1 MAMTPTPPWLRL
13 DAGFPEHPKVIGL
26 TDAAFRLHVEALCY
40 ARRNL
45 TDGQVPKGWPPH
57 RLGRS
62 VPALVDAHLWVP
74 DVTGDGWV
82 IHGYLD
88 WQTSRADV
96 EAMSAARAKA
106 GQRGAQARWQTG

>member
-1 MAMTPTPPWLRL
+1 MSGGPWLRL

-26 TDAAFRLHVEALCY
+26 TDAAFRLHVSALCY

-45 TDGQVPKGWPPH
+45 TDGDIPSGWPPQ
-57 RLGRS
+57 RLGRAI
-62 VPALVDAHLWVP
+62 PALVGANLWVP
-74 DVTGDGWV
+74 DPSGAGWV

-96 EAMSAARAKA
+96 EALSSTRSKA
-106 GQRGAQARWQTG
+106 GHRGAAGRWQTP